1 MKLLTDWLETPIGQI
16 QIVVKGEKLV
26 LLDFADNAARIHKLL
41 EKRFPNYALE
51 PVALPQFS
59 SAVRAYFAGE
69 LSLIHKLPVDSGG
82 TAFQQSVWNALLEIP
97 AGITWSYLELARA
110 IGNAG
115 AVRAVGMTNGLNPV
129 SLALPCH
136 RVIGANGSLTGY
148 AGGLERKKWLLEHEA
163 KFAGSSQAALFEQA
177 LRRCADNTAAPKLA

>member
-1 MKLLTDWLETPIGQI
+1 MKLQSAMLETPIGAMRL
-16 QIVVKGEKLV
+16 VVRDEKLV
-26 LLDFADNAARIHKLL
+26 LLDFADNAARIDKLL
-41 EKRFPNYALE
+41 EKRFGHYALE
-51 PVALPQFS
+51 EAALPKFS
-59 SAVRAYFAGE
+59 SAVSAYFAGE

-97 AGITWSYLELARA
+97 AGITWSYLELARW

-115 AVRAVGMTNGLNPV
+115 AVRAVGMTNGLNPI

-148 AGGLERKKWLLEHEA
+148 AGGLQRKKWLLEHEA
-163 KFAGSSQAALFEQA
+163 KFAGSSLFGSAQEHS
-177 LRRCADNTAAPKLA
+177 T

>member
-1 MKLLTDWLETPIGQI
+1 MKLQSATLETPIGQVRL
-16 QIVVKGEKLV
+16 VVKDEKLV

-41 EKRFPNYALE
+41 EKRFANYTLE
-51 PVALPQFS
+51 PAALSQFS
-59 SAVRAYFAGE
+59 SAVSAYFAGE

-82 TAFQQSVWNALLEIP
+82 TMFQRAVWNALKEIP
-97 AGITWSYLELARA
+97 VGQTWSYLELARHV
-110 IGNAG
+110 GNPA
-115 AVRAVGMTNGLNPV
+115 AVRAVGMTNGLNPI

-163 KFAGSSQAALFEQA
+163 KFAGSSLFRSAQENRA
-177 LRRCADNTAAPKLA
+177 

>member
-1 MKLLTDWLETPIGQI
+1 MKLQSATLETPIGAMRL
-16 QIVVKGEKLV
+16 VARDEKLV
-26 LLDFADNAARIHKLL
+26 LLDFAENIARIDKLL
-41 EKRFPNYALE
+41 EKRFPKYALE
-51 PVALPQFS
+51 PAPLPKFS
-59 SAVRAYFAGE
+59 HAVSAYFAGE

-82 TAFQQSVWNALLEIP
+82 TAFQQAVWQALLEIP
-97 AGITWSYLELARA
+97 IGATWSYLELARC

-115 AVRAVGMTNGLNPV
+115 AVRAVGMTNGLNPI

-163 KFAGSSQAALFEQA
+163 KFVGSSLFGSVQE
-177 LRRCADNTAAPKLA
+177 LRA

>member
-1 MKLLTDWLETPIGQI
+1 MKLQSATLETPIGAMKL
-16 QIVVKGEKLV
+16 VVRDEKLV

-41 EKRFPNYALE
+41 EKRFASYTLE
-51 PVALPQFS
+51 PAALPAFS

-69 LSLIHKLPVDSGG
+69 LSLIRTLPVDSGG
-82 TAFQQSVWNALLEIP
+82 TAFQQRVWNALKGIP
-97 AGITWSYLELARA
+97 VGVTWSYLELARA

-115 AVRAVGMTNGLNPV
+115 AVRAVGMTNGLNPI

-163 KFAGSSQAALFEQA
+163 KFATSSLFGAAQEHRA
-177 LRRCADNTAAPKLA
+177 